1 MFEPTTLKPV
11 TLTGDVLL
19 ICQLTDF
26 HVCPIGRASN
36 RMAETNMLT
45 ERALR
50 AVAAFVPRPDVL
62 LITGDLAENG
72 LATEYSLIADMLR
85 RHIKIPVYVIPG
97 NHDRRNSFRAGLSH
111 FPGVTTDPEFVH
123 YVIDDFPVRIVML
136 DTVVPDAA
144 HGELCA
150 SRLTYLDRILEA
162 APHRPT
168 LIGMHH
174 PPFACGIAGLDAINL
189 RNAKAF
195 ASVIERHPQV
205 RRIISG
211 HNHRP
216 IVAQV
221 AHAVASI
228 CPSVAHQPILNLA
241 PASHAPEVV
250 HQAYFVMEPAAY
262 QIHRWTSAD
271 GFVSHTGYVESYPG
285 PFPYLDE
292 IDPTDEKNTIKMP
305 ISIAHP
311 I

>member
-1 MFEPTTLKPV
+1 MTLKPV
-11 TLTGDVLL
+11 TRTGDVLL

-26 HVCPIGRASN
+26 HVCPIGLASN
-36 RMAETNMLT
+36 RMVETNMLT

-72 LATEYSLIADMLR
+72 LAAEYSLIADMLR
-85 RHIKIPVYVIPG
+85 RHMTIPVYVIPG
-97 NHDRRNSFRAGLSH
+97 NHDRRDTFRAGLSH
-111 FPGVTTDPEFVH
+111 FPGVMTDPGFVQ
-123 YVIDDFPVRIVML
+123 YVIDDFPVRIIML

-144 HGELCA
+144 YGELCT
-150 SRLTYLDRILEA
+150 SRLAFLDRILAA

-174 PPFACGIAGLDAINL
+174 PPFACGIVVLDAINL

-195 ASVIERHPQV
+195 AAVIGHHPQV

-211 HNHRP
+211 HHHRP
-216 IVAQV
+216 VVAQV
-221 AHAVASI
+221 AQAVASI
-228 CPSVAHQPILNLA
+228 CPSVAHQPILDLT
-241 PASHAPEVV
+241 PANQTPEVV
-250 HQAYFVMEPAAY
+250 DQGYFVMEPAAY

-285 PFPYLDE
+285 PFPYLGG
-292 IDPTDEKNTIKMP
+292 IDPADENND
-305 ISIAHP
+305 
-311 I
+311 